1 MREKAVRRAPK
12 ETPDQGAGR
21 MSGVGGMSEGH
32 GERQADRRRPEVSE
46 GTGVNDERMERE

>member
-1 MREKAVRRAPK
+1 MYAR
-12 ETPDQGAGR
+12 R